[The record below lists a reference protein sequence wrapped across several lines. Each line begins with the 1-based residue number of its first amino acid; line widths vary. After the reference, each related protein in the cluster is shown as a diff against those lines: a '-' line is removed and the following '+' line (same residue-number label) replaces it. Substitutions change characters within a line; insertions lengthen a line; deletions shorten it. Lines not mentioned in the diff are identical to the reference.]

1 MRSLLPLL
9 ASIAWAAPALAAEHD
24 PQLWTAST
32 AEFDLGGDVGAAA
45 QFVAR
50 FGDDANGPSELQY
63 QADLSWEAQPGLVL
77 DAGYSHVVRY
87 QDGDVT
93 TREHRVRQ
101 QVAVG
106 LGEALGGKIEARA
119 RLEQRWRDDSDDTLH
134 RLRTR
139 LAWSRP
145 IGPDGLSLRLWSEG
159 FFHLNDTDW
168 GREARFARVR
178 SQVSLRRKFG
188 DALTGEVGYLHQ
200 YDRARGREDAFVH
213 ALSLAF
219 SYGF

>member
-1 MRSLLPLL
+1 MRSLLLV
-9 ASIAWAAPALAAEHD
+9 AAIACAAPALAAEPD

-32 AEFDLGGDVGAAA
+32 AEFDLGGDIGAAA

-63 QADLSWEAQPGLVL
+63 QADLGWEARPGLAI
-77 DAGYSHVVRY
+77 DAGYSYVVRY
-87 QDGDVT
+87 QDSDVT

-106 LGEALGGKIEARA
+106 LGEALGGKLEARA
-119 RLEQRWRDDSDDTLH
+119 RLEQRWRDDGDDTLH

-145 IGPDGLSLRLWSEG
+145 IGRDGMSLRLWSEG
-159 FFHLNDTDW
+159 FFHLNDSDW

-178 SQVSLRRKFG
+178 SQVSLRRRFG
-188 DALTGEVGYLHQ
+188 DALTGEVGYLNQ
-200 YDRARGREDAFVH
+200 YDRSRGREDSFVH
-213 ALSLAF
+213 ALSLAV